1 MPAQFLTLS
10 DDMVLDFLN
19 TSSAEDTHLH
29 EYFASDQH
37 VIDWMQAHR
46 LIGTRKL
53 PLFADGALVN
63 AAHALGE
70 AIRKALFERKAGE
83 KVQVGS
89 LNACLAQ
96 GRYRLTLVRQSN
108 GQLQLMHEY
117 EHSTPEQ
124 FLAQIASAA
133 AELLAAGD
141 FALIRKCESDTC
153 SLWFY
158 DRTKAHR
165 RRWCSMARCGNRRK
179 VAAYRARR
187 KGRAGAG
194 IA

>member
-1 MPAQFLTLS
+1 MPTQFLTLS

-19 TSSAEDTHLH
+19 TSSSDDTHSH
-29 EYFASDQH
+29 EHLASDQH
-37 VIDWMQAHR
+37 VIDWMRAHR

-53 PLFADGALVN
+53 PPFAEGALVN
-63 AAHALGE
+63 TAHALRE
-70 AIRKALFERKAGE
+70 AIRKALSERKAGE
-83 KVQVGS
+83 KVHVGS
-89 LNACLAQ
+89 LNAFLTQ
-96 GRYRLTLVRQSN
+96 GHYRLTLVRQSN
-108 GQLQLMHEY
+108 GQMRLMHEY

-124 FLAQIASAA
+124 FLAQIAGAA